1 MLPSI
6 KVRGNADGTAQA
18 CSPDSQATVFVAL
31 QRFIINSDYW
41 HVRSEAGSMI
51 KKQDNPPDDIY
62 TDLKEIVEEI
72 IRHMPGHERAHII
85 GYTIISPATFLPPAA
100 SRIIADDGYRL
111 AYETIESRDSLF
123 ITARLPP
130 GTGIP
135 LHVEIM
141 QGEVRIYLD
150 ERAAT
155 ISTKFP
161 VDVTRSHYT
170 VRNGILDITIMKL
183 KK

>member
-1 MLPSI
+1 
-6 KVRGNADGTAQA
+6 
-18 CSPDSQATVFVAL
+18 
-31 QRFIINSDYW
+31 
-41 HVRSEAGSMI
+41 MI
-51 KKQDNPPDDIY
+51 KKQDNPPDDVY

-85 GYTIISPATFLPPAA
+85 GYTIISPATFLPPVAF
-100 SRIIADDGYRL
+100 RIIGDDGYRL
-111 AYETIESRDSLF
+111 AYETIESGDSLF

-130 GTGIP
+130 GTRIP
-135 LHVEIM
+135 LYVEIT
-141 QGEVRIYLD
+141 QGAVRIYLD

-161 VDVTRSHYT
+161 VDVTRSHYS
-170 VRNGILDITIMKL
+170 VRNGILDITLMKL